1 MNTTLR
7 YDPRQISR
15 QTKPS
20 DTPSSSPSRSHRRQP
35 LLQRSLSSPSPRAS
49 LASST
54 NRFFPVL
61 SNKTPN

>member
-15 QTKPS
+15 QTKSS